1 MSINAN
7 ATPAPH
13 PWLERLTYEPNRA
26 VDTLLRGAAYLPGL
40 QRATPSEALLALMGD
55 KAADAPEWDL
65 LDRAL
70 LQWLQARRE
79 AADEVIGRPGG
90 MERFIRETGEAFRV
104 TWRLNSTERYTL
116 PQSCAWVHTELFDLL
131 RWAENFS
138 INATFD
144 LGLSVLIA
152 GAHLQDAKEYR
163 FLWLRTC
170 DEAAHLRLRHRL
182 DAALLGLASI
192 STGKA
197 GGPSHDLIVGL
208 ARWAC
213 RLPHNDHF
221 KSDVVREWRALKA
234 AFPRQPS
241 FWHAQWLAILN
252 DERMAAHP
260 FTDWLKESDP
270 ALQLKRDTTRPLRIP
285 QLPKNIL
292 GIINDMQ
299 RNLREQGM
307 NLLLWQKMKDLLNQL
322 ESYADA
328 TGENYYLVTSCTNIA
343 RIILNDAPGL
353 ALTLTRRAL
362 LWAPSNGYAWSIR
375 ATALDLLGRP
385 DLAEAVLWEARRRLP
400 SNVVIYLE
408 LASKLIDRGGLVEG
422 EALLR
427 QAETLDPNDQHT
439 SVELARVLWLQN
451 RVDEAVNVLCDLKE
465 QSEMAAYT
473 LCSIYIAEGRNV
485 EATKLLERC
494 SQVHSITIK
503 RLLAIG
509 TIGQEETRMHLRQS
523 RQRETI
529 KQSIVLDAE
538 ITEHSISAELAE
550 LPRLET
556 IGRVARADLLFQ
568 IGEKSREDA
577 LQLIDTA
584 LTDPAD
590 AYAQVVKGLAVPE
603 YREEMQG
610 RIGRFIGSL
619 PVRLALTPKNVNSE
633 HWHELV
639 RLFPEGQHLTR
650 LTQLTRG
657 QADDIALAALKSWCN
672 EPTPWDNL
680 WDHYLKQTLHHYL
693 DSDEPS
699 CNLTNL
705 MHYALTQAVD
715 VGFNATPMAA

>member
-7 ATPAPH
+7 ATPALH

-79 AADEVIGRPGG
+79 AADEVISRPGG
-90 MERFIRETGEAFRV
+90 MERFIRETGEAFRA

-138 INATFD
+138 VDATFD
-144 LGLSVLIA
+144 LGHSVLIA
-152 GAHLQDAKEYR
+152 GAHLQEAKEYR

-182 DAALLGLASI
+182 DAAFLGLASI
-192 STGKA
+192 PTGKA
-197 GGPSHDLIVGL
+197 GGPSHDLIIGL

-234 AFPRQPS
+234 VFPRQPS
-241 FWHAQWLAILN
+241 FWHGQWLAILN

-270 ALQLKRDTTRPLRIP
+270 ALQLKRETTRPLRIP

-292 GIINDMQ
+292 SIINDMQ
-299 RNLREQGM
+299 RNLREQGLS
-307 NLLLWQKMKDLLNQL
+307 LLLWQKMKDLLNQL

-400 SNVVIYLE
+400 SNVVMYIE
-408 LASKLIDRGGLVEG
+408 LASKLVDRGGLVEA

-439 SVELARVLWLQN
+439 SVELARVLWLQS

-465 QSEMAAYT
+465 QSEMATYA
-473 LCSIYIAEGRNV
+473 LCSLYIAEGRNV

-509 TIGQEETRMHLRQS
+509 TIGQEEIRMHLRQS
-523 RQRETI
+523 RQREAI

-538 ITEHSISAELAE
+538 ITEHSFSAELAE

-556 IGRVARADLLFQ
+556 IGQVARADLLFQ

-619 PVRLALTPKNVNSE
+619 PVRLALSPKNVNSE

-650 LTQLTRG
+650 LTQLIRG
-657 QADDIALAALKSWCN
+657 QADDIAIAALKSWCN
-672 EPTPWDNL
+672 EPTHWDNL